1 MLESGIGELS
11 GQNGEDYLNFAEAA
25 FQQYPDYGWKLMS
38 MHKNQR
44 ELQLCTKRD
53 TQGYDIYEIARKY
66 GAIVNNAH
74 EHSVRS
80 PPHPPSS
87 FPALASINEQPAI
100 PQQYARTYTMSDMS
114 SAAAL
119 EGGIVVGNGNDV
131 NVGNGTTYMFVNGLA
146 GFSVRN
152 ECTGL
157 GSRPWWASWAA
168 GNGNKGNLQPA
179 SQATSHGFMGC
190 TFKPNGVADRAD
202 CFFED
207 VNGLRFD
214 EYSVYTAGAVN

>member
-1 MLESGIGELS
+1 
-11 GQNGEDYLNFAEAA
+11 
-25 FQQYPDYGWKLMS
+25 MS

-74 EHSVRS
+74 EHS
-80 PPHPPSS
+80 
-87 FPALASINEQPAI
+87 
-100 PQQYARTYTMSDMS
+100 YARTYTMSDMS